1 MEKNYDVRINTCR
14 RTRINN
20 GRVSDGTVIAISIH
34 DYKKFNLPERAIF
47 VEEDDRL
54 YFYPSDKGYKLSG
67 GNKYQLGRDMVE
79 MFEQYQGTAFLHFD
93 EEAGMY
99 FIVRSEVIYD
109 KEYRKSHQYSTRCSK
124 PKKEDTEDMAVV
136 KVKPKETENF
146 VVGVKEEW
154 LNNVCATCKNYDIC
168 KYAQSV
174 DELRV
179 SFNNL
184 PDVND
189 FLTIKVECK
198 YRR

>member
-1 MEKNYDVRINTCR
+1 MREYDVRINVCR
-14 RTRINN
+14 RVRRGACQMI
-20 GRVSDGTVIAISIH
+20 DGTLVAICCRNH
-34 DYKKFNLPERAIF
+34 KKFNLPERAVF
-47 VEEDDRL
+47 VEEDDKL
-54 YFYPSDKGYKLSG
+54 YFYPSNKGYKLSG
-67 GNKYQLGRDMVE
+67 GYKYQLGGNMAD
-79 MFEQYQGTAFLHFD
+79 MFERYQGTAFLHFD

-99 FIVRSEVIYD
+99 FIIRSEVIYD
-109 KEYRKSHQYSTRCSK
+109 KEYRNSGPRKTRCSK
-124 PKKEDTEDMAVV
+124 PNKEDTEDMAVV
-136 KVKPKETENF
+136 KVKPRETENF
-146 VVGVKEEW
+146 VTGAKEEW